1 MFCFSFYSESV
12 NDNSNEHGISIS
24 TNSAYGT
31 VKFGSGVP
39 VQQPISQPSEPTI
52 TSQTG
57 DRVYMFMK
65 WSLYMSLLHLVC
77 MKMSTS
83 NVIHVCIMVIDR
95 GYTILLKQMYN
106 VKECSFCLE
115 IIDKLQSDIN

>member
-12 NDNSNEHGISIS
+12 NKNSNEHGISIS

-57 DRVYMFMK
+57 DRVHAYEMVTIDVPP
-65 WSLYMSLLHLVC
+65 SSGLYE
-77 MKMSTS
+77 
-83 NVIHVCIMVIDR
+83 NV
-95 GYTILLKQMYN
+95 N
-106 VKECSFCLE
+106 F
-115 IIDKLQSDIN
+115 